1 MVTKS
6 HFLGK
11 FSNDLFHIKPA
22 KFFHNIYIFWKH
34 IFVYFFIFFNNIFKI
49 SSKKHQKNNFLRN
62 FLTFFYI
69 FLISVLNFGH
79 YNLSLL
85 FSFITSFYCT
95 NKLSFNLVV
104 FLEQKWYT
112 LLTKFKNKLGFRK
125 RINASKRKEI

>member
-1 MVTKS
+1 M
-6 HFLGK
+6 
-11 FSNDLFHIKPA
+11 
-22 KFFHNIYIFWKH
+22 IYSTLNQLNSFI
-34 IFVYFFIFFNNIFKI
+34 IFIFFGNI
-49 SSKKHQKNNFLRN
+49 SSFIFSFFSIIFLKFHQKNIKKTIFYAIFYT

>member
-1 MVTKS
+1 M
-6 HFLGK
+6 
-11 FSNDLFHIKPA
+11 
-22 KFFHNIYIFWKH
+22 IYSTLNQLNSFI
-34 IFVYFFIFFNNIFKI
+34 IFIFFGNI
-49 SSKKHQKNNFLRN
+49 SSFIFSFFSIIFLKFHQKNIKKTIFYAIFYT

-69 FLISVLNFGH
+69 FLINVLNFGH

-85 FSFITSFYCT
+85 FSFIASFYCT

-125 RINASKRKEI
+125 RINASKRKKI